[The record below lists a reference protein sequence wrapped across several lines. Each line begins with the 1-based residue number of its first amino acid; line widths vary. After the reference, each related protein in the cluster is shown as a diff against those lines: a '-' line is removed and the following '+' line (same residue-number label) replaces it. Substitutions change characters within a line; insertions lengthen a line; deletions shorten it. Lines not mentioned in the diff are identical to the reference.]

1 MGRLDGRTA
10 LVTGGASGL
19 GKAIAARL
27 AAEGAAVVIS
37 DLQRELG
44 ERTARELGASTTA
57 VRFLY
62 QDVTSEEQWPLVL
75 RQAAELAGR
84 VSIGV
89 TPPAIAGAADLVSP
103 EDTRLADWK
112 QIFSVNVDS
121 VFLGCRAGIAAMR
134 AGGGGSIVNMSSI
147 AALLATP
154 DSTAYG
160 AAKAAVRQLTKS
172 VAQHCAQEG
181 LRIRCN
187 SVHPGEISTPLW
199 QGYVAQTARVRG
211 VPAEEIV
218 REARARVPLG
228 DMPEP
233 EDVAAGV
240 AFLCSDDARF
250 ITGAE
255 LIVDGGLIH
264 CDTFTPSD

>member
-1 MGRLDGRTA
+1 MGRLTGRTA

-19 GKAIAARL
+19 GRAVAARL
-27 AAEGAAVVIS
+27 TDEGASVVIS
-37 DLQRELG
+37 DVQREQG
-44 ERTARELGASTTA
+44 EEAVAALGAHY
-57 VRFLY
+57 LY

-75 RQAAELAGR
+75 RQAAELAGP
-84 VSIGV
+84 VSILVNNAG
-89 TPPAIAGAADLVSP
+89 IAGTADRVSP

-112 QIFSVNVDS
+112 QIFTVNLDS

-134 AGGGGSIVNMSSI
+134 HTGGGSIVNMSSI

-172 VAQHCAQEG
+172 VAQHCAQERLG
-181 LRIRCN
+181 IRCN
-187 SVHPGEISTPLW
+187 SVHPGEVKTPLW
-199 QGYVAQTARVRG
+199 DGYIAQTAQVQG
-211 VPAEEIV
+211 VPAEQLV
-218 REARARVPLG
+218 REAEARVPLG
-228 DMPEP
+228 GMPAP
-233 EDVAAGV
+233 DDIAAGV

-255 LIVDGGLIH
+255 LIIDGGLIH
-264 CDTFTPSD
+264 CDTFSPQNR

>member
-19 GKAIAARL
+19 GQAIAARL

-44 ERTARELGASTTA
+44 ERTAAGLGAA
-57 VRFLY
+57 FVY
-62 QDVTSEEQWPLVL
+62 QDVTSEEHWPLVL
-75 RQAAELAGR
+75 GQASELAGP
-84 VSIGV
+84 VSILVNNAG
-89 TPPAIAGAADLVSP
+89 IAGAADVVTP
-103 EDTRLADWK
+103 EDTRFADWK

-134 AGGGGSIVNMSSI
+134 ASGGGGSIVNMSSI

-181 LRIRCN
+181 LKIRCN
-187 SVHPGEISTPLW
+187 SVHPGEVATPLW
-199 QGYVAQTARVRG
+199 EGYVAQTARVRG

-228 DMPEP
+228 DMPQP

-255 LIVDGGLIH
+255 LIVDGGVIY
-264 CDTFTPSD
+264 CDTFSPAAR

>member
-19 GKAIAARL
+19 GKAIAVRL

-37 DLQRELG
+37 DRQRQLG
-44 ERTARELGASTTA
+44 ETTA
-57 VRFLY
+57 ANTGATFLY
-62 QDVTSEEQWPLVL
+62 QDVTSEEQWPQVL
-75 RQAAELAGR
+75 RQASERAGP
-84 VSIGV
+84 VSILVNNAG
-89 TPPAIAGAADLVSP
+89 IAGAADLVSP
-103 EDTRLADWK
+103 EDTRFADWK

-134 AGGGGSIVNMSSI
+134 NSSGGSIVNMSSI

-154 DSTAYG
+154 DATAYG

-172 VAQHCAQEG
+172 VAQHCAQQR
-181 LRIRCN
+181 LNIRCN
-187 SVHPGEISTPLW
+187 SVHPGEVRTPLW
-199 QGYVAQTARVRG
+199 EGYIAETARVRG
-211 VPAEEIV
+211 VAADEIV
-218 REARARVPLG
+218 RAARAAVPLG
-228 DMPEP
+228 NMPEP

-250 ITGAE
+250 ITGSE

-264 CDTFTPSD
+264 CDTFSPAS

>member
-1 MGRLDGRTA
+1 MRRLEGRTA

-19 GKAIAARL
+19 GRAISERL
-27 AAEGAAVVIS
+27 LAEGAAVVIT
-37 DLQRELG
+37 DRQRELG
-44 ERTARELGASTTA
+44 EAAAAELGAA
-57 VRFLY
+57 FVF

-75 RQAAELAGR
+75 DRAAELGGP
-84 VSIGV
+84 VSILVNNAG
-89 TPPAIAGAADLVSP
+89 IGGAADRVSP
-103 EDTRLADWK
+103 EDTRFADWK

-134 AGGGGSIVNMSSI
+134 GTGGGSIVNMSSI

-172 VAQHCAQEG
+172 VAQHCATERLG
-181 LRIRCN
+181 IRCN
-187 SVHPGEISTPLW
+187 SVHPGEIATPLW
-199 QGYVAQTARVRG
+199 NGYVEQTAQATG
-211 VPAEEIV
+211 VPVDQLV

-228 DMPEP
+228 EMPEP
-233 EDVAAGV
+233 RDVAAGV

-250 ITGAE
+250 ITGSE
-255 LIVDGGLIH
+255 LIVDGGLIY
-264 CDTFTPSD
+264 CDTFRTSSVT

>member
-1 MGRLDGRTA
+1 MGRLTGRTA

-19 GKAIAARL
+19 GRAVAARL
-27 AAEGAAVVIS
+27 TDEGASVVIS
-37 DLQRELG
+37 DVQREQG
-44 ERTARELGASTTA
+44 GQAADALGAHY
-57 VRFLY
+57 LY

-75 RQAAELAGR
+75 RQAEVLAGP
-84 VSIGV
+84 VSILVNNAG
-89 TPPAIAGAADLVSP
+89 IAGAADRVSP

-112 QIFSVNVDS
+112 QIFTVNLDS

-134 AGGGGSIVNMSSI
+134 HTGGGSIVNMSSI

-172 VAQHCAQEG
+172 VAQHCAQEQLG
-181 LRIRCN
+181 IRCN
-187 SVHPGEISTPLW
+187 SVHPGEVRTPLW
-199 QGYVAQTARVRG
+199 DGYIAQTAQVQG
-211 VPAEEIV
+211 VPAEQLV
-218 REARARVPLG
+218 REAKARVPLG
-228 DMPEP
+228 DMPAP
-233 EDVAAGV
+233 DDIAAGV

-255 LIVDGGLIH
+255 LIIDGGLIY
-264 CDTFTPSD
+264 CGTFSPPAR